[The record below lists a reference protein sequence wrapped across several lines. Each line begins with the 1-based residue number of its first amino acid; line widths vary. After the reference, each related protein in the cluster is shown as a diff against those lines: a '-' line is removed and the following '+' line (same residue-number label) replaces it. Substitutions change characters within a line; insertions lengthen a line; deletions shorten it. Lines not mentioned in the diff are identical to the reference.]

1 MPSMSNW
8 TLAIGFY
15 WVVAGI
21 WALGH
26 MPDKFTS
33 KLGWAAFVFLTGGF
47 MLPAK
52 LLHKV
57 TE

>member
-1 MPSMSNW
+1 MSNW